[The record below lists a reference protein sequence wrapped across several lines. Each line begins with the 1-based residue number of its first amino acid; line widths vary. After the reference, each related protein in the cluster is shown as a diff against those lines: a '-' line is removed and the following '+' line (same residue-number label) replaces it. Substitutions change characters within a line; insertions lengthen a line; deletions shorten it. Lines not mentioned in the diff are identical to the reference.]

1 MSKVMSSKELLP
13 LANNIQITTEVRSI
27 KKKSEQGY
35 RLNYIYSSWPNA
47 WNILSDNE
55 CLHKEE
61 KKEEREERGNFIT
74 KREEDILG
82 FQLSLQT

>member
-1 MSKVMSSKELLP
+1 MSSKELLP
-13 LANNIQITTEVRSI
+13 LVNNIQITTEVRSI
-27 KKKSEQGY
+27 KEKKSEQGY
-35 RLNYIYSSWPNA
+35 ILNYISSYWPNA

-55 CLHKEE
+55 CLHKGE

-74 KREEDILG
+74 KREEDILD